1 VTDLHKALEQ
11 ARQQVRGGP
20 DAFERLS
27 RTRHRRQRVRR
38 IEAGIVALAVAAFGA
53 WGASRLF
60 ASTEPVSVPAQQPA
74 PPLPEQKIL
83 FFGVRSVNPDG
94 TGLTTLRLGKTPSW
108 SPDGT
113 RIVYARGRDGTG
125 GLAIMD
131 ADGTNVRPLT
141 NHNDFLPDWSP
152 DGRSIAFIR
161 QSRGESQ
168 VWVVDADGTNLTRLT
183 SITGGAEVPSWSP
196 DSSMVVFSDHLGDVY
211 VIGADGRDLHAI
223 TLDHIAPAFQPDW
236 SPDGSRIVYA
246 SSSTG
251 GWSIY
256 TMRPD
261 GSDVR
266 RITDFDTG
274 PDPRPQWAPDGHWI
288 VFGRGRDDPSTSAI
302 WIVDANGDH
311 ARRVVTVPDALGPAW

>member
-1 VTDLHKALEQ
+1 MTDLQEALEQ

-20 DAFERLS
+20 DAFERLL
-27 RTRHRRQRVRR
+27 RTRQRRHRVRR
-38 IEAGIVALAVAAFGA
+38 IEAGVLALAVAAFGV

-60 ASTEPVSVPAQQPA
+60 ATTEPVSVPANQPA
-74 PPLPEQKIL
+74 PPLPERKIL

-125 GLAIMD
+125 GLAVMN
-131 ADGTNVRPLT
+131 ADGTDVRPLT
-141 NHNDFLPDWSP
+141 DGDDIAPDWSP
-152 DGRSIAFIR
+152 DGRSIAFTR
-161 QSRGESQ
+161 ESDGQ
-168 VWVVDADGTNLTRLT
+168 IWVIGADGSDLHQLT
-183 SITGGAEVPSWSP
+183 SITRGADVPSWSP
-196 DSSMVVFSDHLGDVY
+196 DSSRIMFSDSFGDIY
-211 VIGADGRDLHAI
+211 IIGADGQGLRAI
-223 TLDHIAPAFQPDW
+223 TRERITPSVQPHW
-236 SPDGSRIVYA
+236 SPDGKLVVYA
-246 SSSTG
+246 SSSTD

-261 GSDVR
+261 GTDVR

-274 PDPRPQWAPDGHWI
+274 PYPYPTWSPDGRWI

-302 WIVDANGDH
+302 WIVDASGDN
-311 ARRVVTVPDALGPAW
+311 ARRVVSVPDALGPSW